1 MIVGAWFGLLLAG
14 LVWGW
19 GWGAALFVWL
29 STLALALALF
39 YLERGEGLEL

>member
-1 MIVGAWFGLLLAG
+1 MIVGVWFGLLLVG

-29 STLALALALF
+29 STMALACALHF
-39 YLERGEGLEL
+39 ERRRGLEF